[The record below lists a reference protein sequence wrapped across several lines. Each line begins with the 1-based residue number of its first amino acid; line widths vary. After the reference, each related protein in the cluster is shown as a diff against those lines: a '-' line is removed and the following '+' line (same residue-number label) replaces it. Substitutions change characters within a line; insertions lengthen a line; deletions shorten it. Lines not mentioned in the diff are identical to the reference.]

1 MRLPQLRAVEI
12 LRLLERLGYERVGP
26 PGGHVKMRR
35 KGDANKPEDIVMV
48 PMHKGR
54 DLPRW
59 LTARLLKH
67 VAQANDLTIEELI
80 TRYL

>member
-1 MRLPQLRAVEI
+1 MC
-12 LRLLERLGYERVGP
+12 
-26 PGGHVKMRR
+26 R

-67 VAQANDLTIEELI
+67 VAQANYLTVEELI

>member
-54 DLPRW
+54 VY
-59 LTARLLKH
+59 H
-67 VAQANDLTIEELI
+67 GG
-80 TRYL
+80 

>member
-1 MRLPQLRAVEI
+1 MRLPQLRAAEV
-12 LRLLERLGYERVGP
+12 LRLLEQLGYERIGS
-26 PGGHVKMRR
+26 PGGHIKMRR
-35 KGDANKPEDIVMV
+35 KGVAKPDDIVIV

-80 TRYL
+80 TQYL